1 MREPTC
7 GTAESMFHERTQREF
22 VKSILE
28 GEAEAVADDIR
39 AGIRREQ
46 KIFFLTP
53 LYQAATSGRDRIAS
67 FLIAAG

>member
-1 MREPTC
+1 
-7 GTAESMFHERTQREF
+7 MFHERTQREF

-39 AGIRREQ
+39 AGIDVNRRF
-46 KIFFLTP
+46 FFLTP